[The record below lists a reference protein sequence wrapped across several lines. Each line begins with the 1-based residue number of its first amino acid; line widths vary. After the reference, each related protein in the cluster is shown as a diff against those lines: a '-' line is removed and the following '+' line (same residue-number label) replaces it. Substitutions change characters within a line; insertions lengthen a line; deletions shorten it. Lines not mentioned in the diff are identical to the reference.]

1 MPVVSFQDIAKQF
14 SKVVAQPLLIKY
26 KRKSKLI

>member
-1 MPVVSFQDIAKQF
+1 MPVVSFQDIAKKF
-14 SKVVAQPLLIKY
+14 LKVVAQPLFFKY